1 MSFRITLLLLCGF
14 VPIYSWHVSE
24 WGGQKTTFQAIFL
37 FSTVWDLVWLLNIY
51 GLMIFCCL
59 LPSHGQRTPAVH
71 FQTLHFIGTD
81 FMSWYMIHN
90 Y

>member
-51 GLMIFCCL
+51 GLMIFL
-59 LPSHGQRTPAVH
+59 LPSTITWSENTCCA
-71 FQTLHFIGTD
+71 FSNFALH
-81 FMSWYMIHN
+81 WH
-90 Y
+90 